1 MVPKKLNADSCKLE
15 ANSIMIG
22 RMYLTLVILHVLAAV
37 TWIGGMIFLSLVL
50 APLVRGRKAAPEFM
64 ALFRSAALRFRP
76 IVWIAIAVLITTG
89 PMLLAQRGL
98 SVMTPSAWPG
108 IVTVKLMLV
117 ALLLFL
123 TLLHDLV
130 FGPQVSR
137 VSAIQESQRTT
148 GERVIFKSARW
159 LPRLSLLIALAVV
172 VAAAMLARS

>member
-1 MVPKKLNADSCKLE
+1 
-15 ANSIMIG
+15 
-22 RMYLTLVILHVLAAV
+22 MYSTLVVLHLLAAMSWV
-37 TWIGGMIFLSLVL
+37 GGMIFLSLVL

-64 ALFRSAALRFRP
+64 AMFRSAALRFRP
-76 IVWIAIAVLITTG
+76 IVWAAMAILLITG
-89 PMLLAQRGL
+89 PMLLSHRGL
-98 SVMTPSAWPG
+98 SVMAPAAWPG
-108 IVTVKLMLV
+108 IVTMKLTLV

-137 VSAIQESQRTT
+137 VSAIAESQRTT
-148 GERVIFKSARW
+148 GEQVIFKSARW